1 MNIAYTSMDNYAPY
15 LGISLL
21 SFLENNKNED
31 IHVYILS
38 DGIGEKNCNIL
49 REIVESHGQHF
60 HLIDVKSFEDYFE
73 QRKVD
78 HGGFGYVV
86 MLRLL
91 LASILPD
98 QVEKLIHLDCDTIV
112 ASNISELWNLDVE
125 PYYYRALPD
134 FAMPQEH
141 IQELGEKDLSVYY
154 NAGVMLLNLKKWRDE
169 DMQEKYIQSCL
180 KHKTLKYADQD
191 VLNCCCHGK
200 IGDIPVKY
208 NFAPNMYWYGAKYVK
223 KIQPAYKDTSLECMK
238 QTIKSPAIIHYMGDE
253 RPWFQGNH
261 NKYSAYYY
269 KYKKMS
275 PWSDMPQ
282 VSGKTGYMQIYF
294 LLNLITKICPGFRFV
309 FFKCIGINKFKWFG
323 KK

>member
-21 SFLENNKNED
+21 SLLENNKNED

-98 QVEKLIHLDCDTIV
+98 Q
-112 ASNISELWNLDVE
+112 
-125 PYYYRALPD
+125 
-134 FAMPQEH
+134 
-141 IQELGEKDLSVYY
+141 
-154 NAGVMLLNLKKWRDE
+154 
-169 DMQEKYIQSCL
+169 
-180 KHKTLKYADQD
+180 
-191 VLNCCCHGK
+191 
-200 IGDIPVKY
+200 
-208 NFAPNMYWYGAKYVK
+208 
-223 KIQPAYKDTSLECMK
+223 
-238 QTIKSPAIIHYMGDE
+238 E
-253 RPWFQGNH
+253 R
-261 NKYSAYYY
+261 
-269 KYKKMS
+269 
-275 PWSDMPQ
+275 
-282 VSGKTGYMQIYF
+282 
-294 LLNLITKICPGFRFV
+294 
-309 FFKCIGINKFKWFG
+309 
-323 KK
+323 